1 MLVLKFLL
9 AQQIVLEFKLKI
21 SIRGKDKKQMR
32 ITKGILIEDIVN
44 CSRIGMRYKKYVT
57 KKRKIDLMEI
67 DLR

>member
-44 CSRIGMRYKKYVT
+44 CSRIGMRYKKHVT
-57 KKRKIDLMEI
+57 KKRNIDLMEI